1 MKEIQRILKNLSVLS
16 LARIVSM
23 FFGFLYTVYTARY
36 LGPASY
42 GILAFALALNGI
54 FGVIANFGLDPLT
67 VREVARNKN
76 LAGKYLANG
85 IVLKLLFGCLTFLI
99 VFVVVNLLGYP
110 EITKKVVYLITI
122 FTILGGINNLFYS
135 IYQAFEKMEFISIGQ
150 ILKSV
155 LLLIFAIVGIKFN
168 FDVIYFALIY
178 LIVGFI
184 ELIYNI
190 IVTLW
195 KFLKPEIGV
204 DFIFWRDILR
214 EAYPF
219 ALTTIFVSI
228 YYWIDSVMLSYIK
241 GDEVVGWYNA
251 AYRLM
256 LIFLIIP
263 SIFNT
268 VIYPVM
274 SKESKSKENLNFLFG
289 QYLKYMIILALP
301 LGVGV
306 VLFAD
311 LIIYL
316 IYGVEYKPSIEA
328 LQILIW
334 SAVFI
339 YLSSPA
345 ARVFEII
352 GKQSLITKIT
362 ALGAFF
368 NVLLNLIFIPRFS
381 LYGASFTTVLTEFLV
396 LIILSWYITKECY
409 SLTKYSSIF
418 IKVCLSIII
427 TTIVV
432 VLLCN
437 NPYLKILIFGIIYLI
452 CLIFTKVITQQE
464 LNLIRTLRIKR

>member
-150 ILKSV
+150 ILQSV

-168 FDVIYFALIY
+168 FDVVYFALIY
-178 LIVGFI
+178 LLANLII
-184 ELIYNI
+184 LIYNI

-251 AYRLM
+251 AYRLI
-256 LIFLIIP
+256 LVLLVIP
-263 SIFNT
+263 GIYFM
-268 VIYPVM
+268 VVYPVM
-274 SKESKSKENLNFLFG
+274 SRF
-289 QYLKYMIILALP
+289 
-301 LGVGV
+301 
-306 VLFAD
+306 
-311 LIIYL
+311 
-316 IYGVEYKPSIEA
+316 
-328 LQILIW
+328 
-334 SAVFI
+334 FI
-339 YLSSPA
+339 
-345 ARVFEII
+345 
-352 GKQSLITKIT
+352 
-362 ALGAFF
+362 
-368 NVLLNLIFIPRFS
+368 
-381 LYGASFTTVLTEFLV
+381 
-396 LIILSWYITKECY
+396 
-409 SLTKYSSIF
+409 
-418 IKVCLSIII
+418 
-427 TTIVV
+427 
-432 VLLCN
+432 
-437 NPYLKILIFGIIYLI
+437 
-452 CLIFTKVITQQE
+452 
-464 LNLIRTLRIKR
+464 